1 MRVLAVKTYSGV
13 VLLVLLFAEFAIA
26 RTINVPQDQYN
37 ISSAILEAGDGD
49 TILVAPG
56 RYVENI
62 IIENKKVVLLSH
74 FVLDQSFEIISQTII
89 DGSVPDNPAYAS
101 TVAIKGEQ
109 AEGTVVAG
117 FTITGGIGTFL
128 GNRYAGGGI
137 LISDQASPIIMYN
150 AITVNS
156 ATCGGGLAVYN
167 SSPII
172 EKNLIIINFSAS
184 GAGIDVGASSARV
197 ANNIL
202 ASNNASSDGGAIRSI
217 DSPQSVFT
225 DNIIIW
231 NQAPDIGGILCD
243 DPLTSIQY
251 NSFWDNTGGDVGGTD
266 TPVGDT
272 TCCVNYNGIPC
283 DSFFNLFRDPLIIGT
298 EGFRYE
304 IFCSSVVIDAGSGT
318 NPEPIIGGLRT
329 DIGPLEFPYLVG
341 DLTYESEIDIDD
353 LIRLIEYVYLN
364 GPSPCPPHA
373 GDWNCDGRT
382 NIIDILRLVN
392 YIFKGGPPQC
402 SN

>member
-1 MRVLAVKTYSGV
+1 M
-13 VLLVLLFAEFAIA
+13 LLVLLLAEFAFA
-26 RTINVPQDQYN
+26 RTINVPQDQLD
-37 ISSAILEAGDGD
+37 ISSAIIEAGNGD

-62 IIENKKVVLLSH
+62 VIENKKVFLLSH

-89 DGSVPDNPAYAS
+89 DGSVPDSPEYAS
-101 TVAIKGEQ
+101 AVAIKGEQ
-109 AEGTVVAG
+109 ANGTVVGG

-137 LISDQASPIIMYN
+137 LICDQASPVITYN
-150 AITVNS
+150 VITINS
-156 ATCGGGLAVYN
+156 ATCGGGMAVYN

-172 EKNLIIINFSAS
+172 EKNLIISNFSAS
-184 GAGIDVGASSARV
+184 GAGIDVGAASVRV
-197 ANNIL
+197 EDNIL

-217 DSPQSVFT
+217 ESPGSIFT

-231 NQAPDIGGILCD
+231 NQAPDIGGILYD

-251 NSFWDNTGGDVGGTD
+251 NNFWDNTGGDVGGTD
-266 TPVGDT
+266 TLVGDT
-272 TCCVNYNGIPC
+272 TCYVNYNGIPC
-283 DSFFNLFRDPLIIGT
+283 DSFFNLFRDPLITGI
-298 EGFRYE
+298 EGFSYAT
-304 IFCSSVVIDAGSGT
+304 FCSSVVIDAGSGT
-318 NPEPIIGGLRT
+318 NPEPVIGGLRT

-353 LIRLIEYVYLN
+353 LIRLIEYIFLS
-364 GPSPCPPHA
+364 GPSPCPLHA

-382 NIIDILRLVN
+382 NIIDILKLVN
-392 YIFKGGPPQC
+392 YIFMGGPPQC